1 MKNAILFVLFCFA
14 GISVNAQNSNVNKA
28 NANIQ
33 NGKLAEAKE
42 QIDLAAEHEKTM
54 EKGRTWYVRA
64 MVYQAITAS
73 EDESVRAIDP
83 ESAIKAM
90 ESFEKVKSLEK
101 EGSNYYTLAEVQ
113 IQQLYRIVLNR
124 GITQYQEEKYGD
136 AYLTFND
143 LTKIAPKD
151 TIGYLYGGFC
161 AQEEG
166 NIENALEMYYSA
178 MEMDDCPKQFYT
190 QAMFLLQNEKQ
201 DIEEA
206 LKIAQ
211 IGMKK
216 FPDEQSFD
224 KSVIAYYIELERIDE
239 ARLALI
245 EALET
250 EPGNANLWYNLGYLN
265 GEIDEYDKSVE
276 AYKKAIDADPEYID
290 PYINLAYSYTQ
301 KAKEIRQEAMDM
313 DLKTYQKE
321 GAAIESKADEY
332 YIMALP
338 VLEKANEVVPD
349 DEAILISLSG
359 LYIRLKM
366 TDKAEKMEK
375 KLKELGY
382 WEEK

>member
-113 IQQLYRIVLNR
+113 IQQLYSIVLNR
-124 GITQYQEEKYGD
+124 GITQYQEEKYAD
-136 AYLTFND
+136 AYLTFKD

-161 AQEEG
+161 AQEDG

-211 IGMKK
+211 KGMKK

-224 KSVIAYYIELERIDE
+224 RSAIAYYIELERTDE

-321 GAAIESKADEY
+321 GAVIESKADEY

-375 KLKELGY
+375 KLIELGY

>member
-265 GEIDEYDKSVE
+265 GEIDECDKSVE

>member
-113 IQQLYRIVLNR
+113 IQQLYSIVLNR

-265 GEIDEYDKSVE
+265 GEIHEYDKSVE

>member
-33 NGKLAEAKE
+33 NEKLAEAKE
-42 QIDLAAEHEKTM
+42 QIDLAAKHEKTM

-73 EDESVRAIDP
+73 EDESVHAIDP
-83 ESAIKAM
+83 EAAIKAM

-113 IQQLYRIVLNR
+113 IQQLYSIVLNR
-124 GITQYQEEKYGD
+124 GITLYQEEKYGD
-136 AYLTFND
+136 AYLTFKD

-190 QAMFLLQNEKQ
+190 QVMFLLQNEKQ

-216 FPDEQSFD
+216 FPNEQSFD
-224 KSVIAYYIELERIDE
+224 RSVIAYYIELERIDE

-290 PYINLAYSYTQ
+290 PYINLAYTYTQ

>member
-113 IQQLYRIVLNR
+113 IQQLYSIVLNR